1 MARRVDY
8 YFRETISGLRR
19 NGVVTFAAIS
29 TVFISLF
36 LLGGALLIG
45 RQTDLLIEAQAQN
58 VEVAVF
64 LLDDISGAQRLRL
77 NEKIANMPEVD
88 SVVYE
93 SKEEAYR
100 NFKDLFA
107 NQPELWQNVGPDA
120 LPASFRVKL
129 ADPEKFEVIA
139 ARLAGEPG
147 IEEIRDQ
154 RELLRQF
161 FAVASIFR
169 FGVGATAIIMLV
181 SAAGL
186 IANTVRMALFARR
199 KEIGIMKLVGATNW
213 YIRIPFLVE
222 GMVQGLIGAG
232 VALAAIFTIK
242 ALWFDELRGQI
253 GFIPLLQTGDMFFVV
268 PLLLVAGVVV
278 AAVASLFAMRR
289 FLDV

>member
-64 LLDDISGAQRLRL
+64 LLDDISGAQRERL
-77 NEKIANMPEVD
+77 TDKIATMPEVET
-88 SVVYE
+88 VEFE
-93 SKEEAYR
+93 SKDEAYQ

-129 ADPEKFEVIA
+129 SDPEKFEVIA

-213 YIRIPFLVE
+213 YIRIPFLIE
-222 GMVQGLIGAG
+222 GMVQGLIGAT
-232 VALAAIFTIK
+232 VAIAAIFTIK

>member
-8 YFRETISGLRR
+8 YFRETVSGLRR

-77 NEKIANMPEVD
+77 NDKIANMPEVD
-88 SVVYE
+88 TVVYE

-100 NFKDLFA
+100 NFKELFA

-129 ADPEKFEVIA
+129 VDPERFDVIA
-139 ARLAGEPG
+139 ARLEGEPG

-154 RELLRQF
+154 RKLLRQF

-242 ALWFDELRGQI
+242 ALWFDALRGQI
-253 GFIPLLQTGDMFFVV
+253 GFIPLLQTGHMIFIV
-268 PLLLVAGVVV
+268 PLMLVAGVVV
-278 AAVASLFAMRR
+278 AAAASLFAMRR

>member
-8 YFRETISGLRR
+8 YFRETVSGLRR

-64 LLDDISGAQRLRL
+64 LLDDVSGAQQRRL
-77 NEKIANMPEVD
+77 NDKIANMPEVET
-88 SVVYE
+88 VVYE
-93 SKEEAYR
+93 SKEAAYR
-100 NFKDLFA
+100 NFKELFA

-139 ARLAGEPG
+139 ARLEGEPG

-213 YIRIPFLVE
+213 YIRIPFLIE

-242 ALWFDELRGQI
+242 ALWFDELRGEI
-253 GFIPLLQTGDMFFVV
+253 GFIPLLQTGDMIFVV

>member
-64 LLDDISGAQRLRL
+64 LLDDISGDQRVRL
-77 NEKIANMPEVD
+77 TDKIATMPEVA

-93 SKEEAYR
+93 SKEAAYR
-100 NFKDLFA
+100 NFKELFA

>member
-8 YFRETISGLRR
+8 YFRETVSGLRR

-64 LLDDISGAQRLRL
+64 LLDDISGAQKERLTD
-77 NEKIANMPEVD
+77 KIANMPEVE
-88 SVVYE
+88 SAVYE

-100 NFKDLFA
+100 NFKELFA

>member
-8 YFRETISGLRR
+8 YFRETVSGLRR

-64 LLDDISGAQRLRL
+64 LLDDISGAQRVRL
-77 NEKIANMPEVD
+77 SDKIAHMPEVE
-88 SVVYE
+88 SVEHE
-93 SKEEAYR
+93 SKDEAYR
-100 NFKDLFA
+100 NFKELFA

-139 ARLAGEPG
+139 ARLEGEPG

>member
-64 LLDDISGAQRLRL
+64 LLDDISGAQRERL
-77 NEKIANMPEVD
+77 TDKIATMPEVET
-88 SVVYE
+88 VEFE
-93 SKEEAYR
+93 SKDEAYQ

-129 ADPEKFEVIA
+129 SDPEKFEVIA

>member
-8 YFRETISGLRR
+8 YFRETVSGLRR

-64 LLDDISGAQRLRL
+64 LLDDVSGAQQRRL
-77 NEKIANMPEVD
+77 NDKIANMPEVE

-93 SKEEAYR
+93 SKEAAYR
-100 NFKDLFA
+100 NFKELFA

>member
-64 LLDDISGAQRLRL
+64 LLDDISRDQRLRL
-77 NEKIANMPEVD
+77 NEKIATMPEVD
-88 SVVYE
+88 TVVYE
-93 SKEEAYR
+93 SKDEAYR
-100 NFKDLFA
+100 NFKELFA

>member
-8 YFRETISGLRR
+8 YFRETVSGLRR

-64 LLDDISGAQRLRL
+64 LLDDVSGAQQRRL
-77 NEKIANMPEVD
+77 NDKIANMPEVET
-88 SVVYE
+88 VVYE
-93 SKEEAYR
+93 SKEAAYR
-100 NFKDLFA
+100 NFKELFA

-139 ARLAGEPG
+139 ARLEGEPG